1 MILKLTLFFLLLI
14 NFSVYSQLKINISGN
29 ITIENKN
36 LSDAIVELKINQS
49 SKFSVSNKKGIF
61 QFNNISTN
69 KNDSIFLKV
78 NYIRTKPF
86 VKKLNNL
93 LENNILNINLLNIEP
108 ENLKEVVV
116 KGKEN
121 TIISSKKASYKID
134 QKDYIKNT
142 KAGEVLNNVPNV
154 NYSLFQENA
163 IVDGTLTAIIFIDGI
178 ETMQGELKTVDAID
192 IDRVEVINNPSSA
205 LGSEFLGAVIN
216 IITKKKTQEFI
227 KGSFGSTAG
236 VKNNYWFVTP
246 SISYKKGI
254 VTLKSFLEPGGNNQI
269 INYDLLRSENNN
281 TLVQKNT
288 NSTKTSRFNS
298 STKLNLKFSD
308 KSNLTFTNSI
318 YGYRFNPSVNGFSK
332 LNNDIS
338 QIYNKTGENSIQTI
352 SISTIYIYKLSDN
365 KNIFTKANYSILNNK
380 DYNLFN
386 FNNIVSINDVQSSN
400 KEFATS
406 IDYEAEDLTLF
417 KKNGSFYTDV
427 KYINRNFNFAGTNFY
442 INQNILDLTAE
453 IDNDWSENFSTDAT
467 ITLDNTIE
475 KSNISKKNYS
485 LILPVVNGIYHFKNK
500 IDAKIG
506 YSRKILR
513 PSASDLNDTPV
524 FINPNLAKQGNSNL
538 YPQLRNYYSFSIS
551 KAFKKDNISIK
562 FYQESINN
570 AITDVYKTQSSLVIQ
585 TLENAAKFSSS
596 GLTIGFKTKLFSKIN
611 ANINSGFDYN
621 LFEDKSNNAIVQKK
635 SGYTFRGN
643 FNLNTKLFK
652 DKISVSVSGRQNGPN
667 YSLLAKRVTF
677 PYLDLTVSTNLIK
690 DKLSLTLY
698 GQSLLGNN
706 YNGFDDITNYNNFYQ
721 KINAR
726 NNSSN
731 LLLTLTYNF
740 GKVFDDKID
749 DNGINNDDIRK

>member
-1 MILKLTLFFLLLI
+1 MILKTLTFLLLFLSI
-14 NFSVYSQLKINISGN
+14 NLFSQNKIIITGKISLN
-29 ITIENKN
+29 EKSI
-36 LSDAIVELKINQS
+36 SDVIVELKINQT
-49 SKFSVSNKKGIF
+49 SKFSISNNKGIY
-61 QFNNISTN
+61 QFSNISIN
-69 KNDSIFLKV
+69 SNDSIYLKV
-78 NYIRTKPF
+78 KYFEAKPF
-86 VKKLNNL
+86 SQILHNLMENNL
-93 LENNILNINLLNIEP
+93 FDINLLNIES
-108 ENLKEVVV
+108 EKLKEVVV

-134 QKDYIKNT
+134 QKDFIKNA

-154 NYSLFQENA
+154 NYSLFTENA

-205 LGSEFLGAVIN
+205 YGSEFLGAVIN

-227 KGSFGSTAG
+227 KGSFGATAG
-236 VKNNYWFVTP
+236 FKNDYWFVTP

-254 VTLKSFLEPGGNNQI
+254 VTFKSFFEPGGSNQI

-281 TLVQKNT
+281 TLVQKNI
-288 NSTKTSRFNS
+288 NYTKTSRFNYN
-298 STKLNLKFSD
+298 TKLNLKLSD
-308 KSNLTFTNSI
+308 KSNLTFTSSI
-318 YGYRFNPSVNGFSK
+318 YGNKFKPSVNGFSK
-332 LNNDIS
+332 LNNDNPQVYS
-338 QIYNKTGENSIQTI
+338 KTGENSFQTI
-352 SISTIYIYKLSDN
+352 SLSTIYNYKLSDN
-365 KNIFTKANYSILNNK
+365 KNIFTKANYSVLNNK

-386 FNNIVSINDVQSSN
+386 FNNIISINDVQSTN
-400 KEFATS
+400 KEFAAT

-427 KYINRNFNFAGTNFY
+427 KYINRNFDFVGTNFY

-453 IDNDWSENFSTDAT
+453 MDNDWSENFSTDAT

-475 KSNISKKNYS
+475 KSNISKKTFS

-524 FINPNLAKQGNSNL
+524 FINPNLAKQGNSDL
-538 YPQLRNYYSFSIS
+538 IPQIRNYYSFSIN
-551 KAFKKDNISIK
+551 KAFKKDNISLK

-570 AITDVYKTQSSLVIQ
+570 AITEVYKTQSNLVIQ
-585 TLENAAKFSSS
+585 TLENTAKFSST
-596 GLTIGFKTKLFSKIN
+596 GLSFGLKTKLFGKIS
-611 ANINSGFDYN
+611 ANINTGFDYN
-621 LFEDKSNNAIVQKK
+621 IFEDKSLNAIVYKN
-635 SGYTFRGN
+635 SGYTFKGN

-652 DKISVSVSGRQNGPN
+652 DKVSLSFSGRQNGPS
-667 YSLLAKRVTF
+667 YSLLAKRISF
-677 PYLDLTVSTNLIK
+677 PYLDLTISSNLIK

-721 KINAR
+721 KIVAR
-726 NNSSN
+726 NNSTN
-731 LLLTLTYNF
+731 ILLTLTYNF
-740 GKVFDDKID
+740 GKIFDDKIE